1 MDSTHKP
8 VTQTAE
14 TAMNRWS
21 KYVASD
27 VATWLIGRLSSSEPT
42 KMTTAND
49 KAIFLALD
57 NWLTGFIK
65 KCSARYIKLILITSH
80 KA

>member
-14 TAMNRWS
+14 TAINRWS
-21 KYVASD
+21 KYVASE
-27 VATWLIGRLSSSEPT
+27 VAVWLIGRLSNNDPMM
-42 KMTTAND
+42 MTTAND

-57 NWLTGFIK
+57 N
-65 KCSARYIKLILITSH
+65 
-80 KA
+80 

>member
-14 TAMNRWS
+14 TAINRWS

-27 VATWLIGRLSSSEPT
+27 VATWLIGRFSNSEPT

-49 KAIFLALD
+49 KAIFFALD
-57 NWLTGFIK
+57 N
-65 KCSARYIKLILITSH
+65 
-80 KA
+80 

>member
-14 TAMNRWS
+14 TAINRWS

-27 VATWLIGRLSSSEPT
+27 VATWLICRFSNSEPT

-49 KAIFLALD
+49 KAIFFALD
-57 NWLTGFIK
+57 N
-65 KCSARYIKLILITSH
+65 
-80 KA
+80 